1 MSNIHQI
8 RSSLSKEKYLNSDH
22 KLKSRLA
29 SKNIEIVRSKWMEA
43 CEIEKI
49 NLLKIYFKAM
59 QSLVN
64 LSREKGCGKCAHKY
78 LLCGMRS
85 YLLIKNAKNSPVRL
99 SLRCAQYAKIFYAEL
114 IESLE
119 KENNHK
125 DIASLKQEYSK
136 SYCNLVLIN

>member
-8 RSSLSKEKYLNSDH
+8 RSSIGKDNDLNSKF
-22 KLKSRLA
+22 KLKSRSA
-29 SKNIEIVRSKWMEA
+29 SKNIEIVRSKWMDA

-64 LSREKGCGKCAHKY
+64 LSRENGCEKCANKY

-85 YLLIKNAKNSPVRL
+85 YLLIKNAKNSPVKL
-99 SLRCAQYAKIFYAEL
+99 SIKCGQYAKIFYAEL
-114 IESLE
+114 IESLG
-119 KENNHK
+119 KHNKHH
-125 DIASLKQEYSK
+125 DIAGIKQEYSK
-136 SYCNLVLIN
+136 SYCNLVVIN